1 MALLRIV
8 GGIPLEGE
16 VMISGAKNSA
26 SVLLPACLLTSETCI
41 LDNVPEIT
49 DVDTLLGILT
59 QLGARIEKQDDE
71 VLVNSASIY
80 EPVVPYDLARKLR
93 ASSLFLGPLLARF
106 KEAKVAMPGGCDIGS
121 RSLDLH
127 IKGLRALGAE
137 ISVEHGYLVG
147 KASKLQGCEIYLD
160 FPSVGATEN
169 LMMAAS
175 LAEGTTVIQN
185 AAKEPEIVDLANFL
199 TAIGARVRGA
209 GTDVL
214 RIEGAEKLGGV
225 RHTVIPDRIEAG
237 TYLLAGLITGGRVTV
252 CNVIPKHLE
261 AVVAKL
267 EETGAMFEVGEEEI
281 TCWCTGRLRSVQV
294 KTMPYP
300 GFPTDLQP
308 QLTAL
313 LMLCEGTGIV
323 NERVFEDRFGHIDEL
338 RRLGGDIKTDGQTAV
353 VNGVTALL
361 GAPVKAADLRM
372 GAALILA
379 ALAAQGESLVDGVN
393 HIDRGYGHLERKL
406 AGIGANI
413 KRIDASVSKFTL
425 TG

>member
-1 MALLRIV
+1 MALLRVV
-8 GGIPLEGE
+8 GGTPLEGE
-16 VMISGAKNSA
+16 VVISGAKNSA

-49 DVDTLLGILT
+49 DVQTLLDIMT
-59 QLGARIEKQDDE
+59 QLGAKIEKQDDE
-71 VLVNSASIY
+71 VIVRANTID
-80 EPVVPYDLARKLR
+80 EPVVPYELARKLR

-137 ISVEHGYLVG
+137 ITVEHGYLVG
-147 KASKLQGCEIYLD
+147 KATKLVGCEIYLD

-175 LAEGTTVIQN
+175 LAEGTTIIQN

-214 RIEGAEKLGGV
+214 RIDGAERLCGV

-267 EETGAMFEVGEEEI
+267 EETGAVFEVGEEEI
-281 TCWCTGRLRSVQV
+281 TCYTRGKLKAVQV

-313 LMLCEGTGIV
+313 LMVCEGTGIV

-353 VNGVTALL
+353 VNGGSPLM

-372 GAALILA
+372 GAALVLA
-379 ALAAQGESLVDGVN
+379 ALAAEGESYIDGLW
-393 HIDRGYGHLERKL
+393 HIDRGYSRLEQKL
-406 AGIGANI
+406 AKIGANI
-413 KRIDASVSKFTL
+413 ARIDEGAQQFNM

>member
-338 RRLGGDIKTDGQTAV
+338 RRFGGDIKTDGQTAV

-413 KRIDASVSKFTL
+413 KRIDASVRKFTL

>member
-1 MALLRIV
+1 
-8 GGIPLEGE
+8 
-16 VMISGAKNSA
+16 
-26 SVLLPACLLTSETCI
+26 
-41 LDNVPEIT
+41 
-49 DVDTLLGILT
+49 
-59 QLGARIEKQDDE
+59 
-71 VLVNSASIY
+71 
-80 EPVVPYDLARKLR
+80 
-93 ASSLFLGPLLARF
+93 
-106 KEAKVAMPGGCDIGS
+106 
-121 RSLDLH
+121 
-127 IKGLRALGAE
+127 
-137 ISVEHGYLVG
+137 
-147 KASKLQGCEIYLD
+147 
-160 FPSVGATEN
+160 
-169 LMMAAS
+169 
-175 LAEGTTVIQN
+175 
-185 AAKEPEIVDLANFL
+185 
-199 TAIGARVRGA
+199 
-209 GTDVL
+209 
-214 RIEGAEKLGGV
+214 
-225 RHTVIPDRIEAG
+225 
-237 TYLLAGLITGGRVTV
+237 
-252 CNVIPKHLE
+252 
-261 AVVAKL
+261 
-267 EETGAMFEVGEEEI
+267 TGAMFEVGEEEI

-413 KRIDASVSKFTL
+413 KRIDASVRKFTL

>member
-413 KRIDASVSKFTL
+413 KRIDASVRKFTL